1 MGMQGYDGQQQYTVK
16 FVTIV
21 WHAIQIEAYWNHGS
35 ISPNSM
41 ELIIMNYCSS
51 A

>member
-16 FVTIV
+16 FVTII
-21 WHAIQIEAYWNHGS
+21 WHAIQIEEYWSHGS
-35 ISPNSM
+35 ISPN
-41 ELIIMNYCSS
+41 LVVLMNNCSG